1 MSKESSAAV
10 DFISRANSEYIE
22 TLYEKY
28 LEDPRS
34 LDQSWHAFFAG
45 FDLANGHH
53 RTTAIREHEVD
64 VDSAAPTAKGVYA
77 LVNAYRHFGHF
88 IAKLD
93 PLGNNRDTHPFLT
106 LSQFGL
112 TNDDLDTY
120 VGNGGFEG
128 PTDGTLRDL
137 IEKLKKTYCGSM
149 GIEYRNISDVNQR
162 SWLQGSIEP
171 YLNEPNLSE
180 EEKRQTLKHLI
191 AADELEQYLHKNYLG
206 QKRFSIEGG
215 DAFLPLMD
223 TLVETG
229 ADFGVD
235 DVIIGMAHRG
245 RINTLAHILH
255 KPYEMI
261 LSEFDSTHSDDHEEG
276 DGDVKY
282 HNGYSYDHVTSKGK
296 NIHLSLSY
304 NPSHLELVNPAIEG
318 IVWAK
323 QQLRKDTNKTKNVP
337 VLVHGDAAFTGQG
350 VVAEVLA
357 FSGLEGYSTGGT
369 IHVIID
375 NQLGFTATPEQTR
388 CTTYPTDA
396 AKMIQAPVF
405 HVNGDD
411 PEQVIHA
418 AKLAMIY
425 RCRFKADVMIHLM
438 CYRRYGHNESD
449 DAMFTQPL
457 MYKQIEEHTRV
468 CDLYA
473 GRLREETVIQD
484 EEAEQMR
491 QEVREKLDK
500 AREIAPEIKATDRIS
515 MFRGRWTGLSQDSE
529 SWNSETGIPMDFIKK
544 IAERATR
551 IPANFNAYKK
561 LQRLMNNRHK
571 MAMGEQ
577 KMDWGCAEMLAYGSL
592 LLEGVPIR
600 LSGQDC
606 ERGTFSHRHSV
617 WYDIETGI
625 AYTPLKHL
633 SNDQAEFTVINSLLS
648 ELAAMGFEY
657 GVAITDP
664 HRLVI
669 WEAQFGDFVNGA
681 QAIVDEFMV
690 SAEAKWKRMNGL
702 ILQLPHGYEGQGPD
716 HSSARLER
724 FLSLCAE
731 DNLQVCYP
739 TTPAQNFHM
748 LRMQIHRDF
757 RKPLVVM
764 TPKSLLRHKHATSD
778 VKELTKGGFQFVLD
792 DPDAKPTEVK
802 RVLLCTGKV
811 YYDLYEKRKELEIE
825 DTAIVRIEQ
834 LYPFP
839 KKDIL
844 NCLKRYTN
852 MGELYWVQEE
862 PENMGAYLFI
872 DRKLRNVLHRMPPL
886 RYVGRP
892 EAASPATGSHRQHQY
907 EQKMLVNKAFAD
919 TYSSTNEEEEEEE

>member
-1 MSKESSAAV
+1 MSDGTLTST
-10 DFISRANSEYIE
+10 DFISRANSDYIE

-45 FDLANGHH
+45 FDLADGHSQ
-53 RTTAIREHEVD
+53 TVLMREQDVD
-64 VDSAAPTAKGVYA
+64 VESATPTSKGVFA

-88 IAKLD
+88 IAKID
-93 PLGNNRDTHPFLT
+93 PLGHNRDTHPFLT

-112 TNDDLDTY
+112 SNNDLDMH

-137 IEKLKKTYCGSM
+137 LDKLRTTYCGNM
-149 GIEYRNISDVNQR
+149 GVEYRNLSDVNQR

-171 YLNEPNLSE
+171 FLNKPNLSV
-180 EEKRQTLKHLI
+180 EEKRIILKSLI
-191 AADELEQYLHKNYLG
+191 TADELEQYLHLNYMG

-215 DAFLPLMD
+215 DSFIPLMD

-235 DVIIGMAHRG
+235 DLIVGMAHRG

-261 LSEFDSTHSDDHEEG
+261 LSEFEHTNSDEHEEG

-318 IVWAK
+318 IVWSK
-323 QQLRKDTNKTKNVP
+323 QNLRKDVNKTKNVP

-350 VVAEVLA
+350 IVTEVLA
-357 FSGLEGYSTGGT
+357 FSGLEGYNTGGT
-369 IHVIID
+369 IHIIVD
-375 NQLGFTATPEQTR
+375 NQLGFTAIPSQTR
-388 CTTYPTDA
+388 CTIYPTDA

-411 PEQVIHA
+411 PEQVVHA

-425 RCRFKADVMIHLM
+425 RCRFKTDVMIHLM

-457 MYKQIEEHTRV
+457 MYKQIEKHERV
-468 CDLYA
+468 CDLYSK
-473 GRLREETVIQD
+473 RLIEHGVIKEHEPEE
-484 EEAEQMR
+484 MR
-491 QEVREKLDK
+491 LEVRARLDK
-500 AREIAPEIKATDRIS
+500 AREAAPEIKAGDRVNV
-515 MFRGRWTGLSQDSE
+515 FGGRWMGLKQAADD
-529 SWNSETGIPMDFIKK
+529 WYADTAIPMDVIKK
-544 IAERATR
+544 IGERATR
-551 IPANFNAYKK
+551 VPANFNAYKK
-561 LQRLMNNRHK
+561 IKRLMEGRAK
-571 MAMGEQ
+571 MIAGETPL
-577 KMDWGCAEMLAYGSL
+577 DWGCGEMLAYGSL
-592 LLEGVPIR
+592 LLEGIPVR

-617 WYDIETGI
+617 WYDVETGES
-625 AYTPLKHL
+625 YTPLQHL
-633 SNDQAEFTVINSLLS
+633 GNDQAEFTVINSLLS
-648 ELAAMGFEY
+648 ELAVLGFEY

-664 HRLVI
+664 NRLVI

-681 QAIVDEFMV
+681 QAVVDEFIV
-690 SAEAKWKRMNGL
+690 SAEAKWKRMNG
-702 ILQLPHGYEGQGPD
+702 IVMQLPHGYEGQGPD

-724 FLSLCAE
+724 FLSLCA
-731 DNLQVCYP
+731 DNNIQVCYP
-739 TTPAQNFHM
+739 TTPAQYFHM
-748 LRMQIHRDF
+748 IRTQIHRKF
-757 RKPLVVM
+757 RKPLIVM
-764 TPKSLLRHKHATSD
+764 TPKSLLRHKLAVSD
-778 VKELTKGGFQFVLD
+778 VKEFNKGSFQAVLD
-792 DPDAKPTEVK
+792 DFEAKPTEVT

-811 YYDLYEKRKELEIE
+811 YYDLYEKRQSLEIN
-825 DTAIVRIEQ
+825 DTAIIRLEQ

-839 KKDIL
+839 KKEMKELIKKYV
-844 NCLKRYTN
+844 NCSEY
-852 MGELYWVQEE
+852 YWVQEE
-862 PENMGAYLFI
+862 PENMGAYMFI
-872 DRKLRNVLHRMPPL
+872 ERKLRPLMKRLPPL

-892 EAASPATGSHRQHQY
+892 EASSPATGSHHQHQF
-907 EQKMLVNKAFAD
+907 EQELLVNKAFAD
-919 TYSSTNEEEEEEE
+919 TYVYTSDEEEEE

>member
-1 MSKESSAAV
+1 MSAGTLTST
-10 DFISRANSEYIE
+10 DFISRANSDYIE

-45 FDLANGHH
+45 FDLANGQQTLLT
-53 RTTAIREHEVD
+53 RSEHD
-64 VDSAAPTAKGVYA
+64 VDMETALPTSKGVFA

-88 IAKLD
+88 TAKID
-93 PLGNNRDTHPFLT
+93 PLGHNRDTHPFLT

-112 TNDDLDTY
+112 SNDDLDMH

-137 IEKLKKTYCGSM
+137 LDKLRKTYCGNL
-149 GIEYRNISDVNQR
+149 GIEYRNLSDVNQR

-171 YLNEPNLSE
+171 YLNEPNLSI
-180 EEKRQTLKHLI
+180 EEKRKILLSII
-191 AADELEQYLHKNYLG
+191 AADELEQYLHTNYLG

-215 DAFLPLMD
+215 DSFIPLMD

-235 DVIIGMAHRG
+235 DIIIGMAHRG

-261 LSEFDSTHSDDHEEG
+261 FSEFEGGNPDEEEEG

-296 NIHLSLSY
+296 NIHLSMSY

-318 IVWAK
+318 IVWSK
-323 QQLRKDTNKTKNVP
+323 QQLRKDINKTKNVP

-350 VVAEVLA
+350 IVTEVLA
-357 FSGLEGYSTGGT
+357 FSGLNGYSTGGT

-375 NQLGFTATPEQTR
+375 NQLGFTANPNQTR
-388 CTTYPTDA
+388 CTLYPTDA

-411 PEQVIHA
+411 PEQVVHA
-418 AKLAMIY
+418 ARLAMIF
-425 RCRFKADVMIHLM
+425 RCRFKTDVMIHLM

-457 MYKQIEEHTRV
+457 MYKQIENHPRV

-473 GRLREETVIQD
+473 QKLIEHGVITEDEPEKMRL
-484 EEAEQMR
+484 
-491 QEVREKLDK
+491 EVRATLDK
-500 AREIAPEIKATDRIS
+500 SREIAPEIKAAQRVS
-515 MFRGRWTGLSQDSE
+515 MFRGRWTGLSLATND
-529 SWNSETGIPMDFIKK
+529 WFSETGVPMDMIKK
-544 IAERATR
+544 IGEKATR

-561 LQRLMNNRHK
+561 IARLMEARLK
-571 MAMGEQ
+571 MVMGQ
-577 KMDWGCAEMLAYGSL
+577 QGVDWGCGEMLAYGSL
-592 LLEGVPIR
+592 LLEGIPVRI
-600 LSGQDC
+600 SGQDC

-617 WYDIETGI
+617 WYDTETGES
-625 AYTPLKHL
+625 YTPLMHL
-633 SNDQAEFTVINSLLS
+633 GNDQAEFTVINSLLS
-648 ELAAMGFEY
+648 ELAVLGFEY

-664 HRLVI
+664 NRLVI

-681 QAIVDEFMV
+681 QAVVDEFVV

-702 ILQLPHGYEGQGPD
+702 VMQLPHGYEGQGPD

-724 FLSLCAE
+724 FLSLCA
-731 DNLQVCYP
+731 DNNIQVCYP
-739 TTPAQNFHM
+739 TTPVQYFHM
-748 LRMQIHRDF
+748 IRRQIHRKF
-757 RKPLVVM
+757 RKPLIVM
-764 TPKSLLRHKHATSD
+764 SPKSLLRHKLAVSD
-778 VKELTKGGFQFVLD
+778 VKEFTKGGFAAALD
-792 DPDAKPTEVK
+792 DTEAKPTEIK
-802 RVLLCTGKV
+802 RLLLCTGKV
-811 YYDLYEKRKELEIE
+811 YFDLYEKRQSLGIE
-825 DTAIVRIEQ
+825 DTAIVRLEQ

-839 KKDIL
+839 NKEIKEILKKYI
-844 NCLKRYTN
+844 NCKEYF
-852 MGELYWVQEE
+852 WVQEE
-862 PENMGAYLFI
+862 PENMGAYLFVE
-872 DRKLRNVLHRMPPL
+872 RKLRPL
-886 RYVGRP
+886 MRRLPQLKYIGRP
-892 EAASPATGSHRQHQY
+892 EASSPATGSHRQHQY
-907 EQKMLVNKAFAD
+907 EQESLVNKAFAE
-919 TYSSTNEEEEEEE
+919 SFSKEEEEEE